1 MAKSKA
7 RIEAENRE
15 FKTASGVIKCLSCGH
30 PMARLTE
37 TGLECR
43 ACGYAW
49 TFQVEEQS
57 AGYITTV
64 LRRPVIVP
72 PIVVAITKPN
82 ETDELSILLE
92 SPELVDTVEETPVK
106 VVSKTVKGK
115 G

>member
-7 RIEAENRE
+7 RIEAETHE
-15 FKTASGVIKCLSCGH
+15 FKTTSGAIKCLSCGKR
-30 PMARLTE
+30 AASLTE
-37 TGLECR
+37 TGLKCR
-43 ACGYAW
+43 GCGYEW
-49 TFQVEEQS
+49 TFEVEAKS

-72 PIVVAITKPN
+72 PIVVAITEPT
-82 ETDELSILLE
+82 ESDGISVLLE